1 MSRPDPRGHRGRRRR
16 VPGRWAGRHA
26 AWARR
31 CASWARRRAGL
42 DRNPAR
48 RGTDRI
54 EAWARIGLVVF
65 FLIAAP
71 VATIGVGRWS
81 DAVITSH
88 ARARAAAEYQVPA
101 TLRTRA
107 PGDYPAPGSDIAGW
121 TPARWTA
128 PDGTPRSGEIVA
140 PAGILA
146 GQTVRIWTDV
156 RGNLVTPPLG
166 QAQITSRAISFAAM
180 APPLLALV
188 LLGIGGLLHR
198 ALDRRRMAAW
208 EAGWAAVEPQ
218 WTRRLR
224 G

>member
-121 TPARWTA
+121 
-128 PDGTPRSGEIVA
+128 
-140 PAGILA
+140 
-146 GQTVRIWTDV
+146 
-156 RGNLVTPPLG
+156 
-166 QAQITSRAISFAAM
+166 
-180 APPLLALV
+180 
-188 LLGIGGLLHR
+188 
-198 ALDRRRMAAW
+198 
-208 EAGWAAVEPQ
+208 
-218 WTRRLR
+218 
-224 G
+224 